1 MRVVF
6 LGTPE
11 FAIPTLH
18 ALLESAHEV
27 VLVVTRPPHLAR
39 GRKASMPTEVAQAAS
54 GFALHCISP
63 RNVNDEESLNV
74 IRDTAPDLLV
84 TVAFGQLMETT
95 ILNMTRYGILNLHP
109 SLLPCYRGASPI
121 QSAIA
126 AGDTQTGVTVL
137 RTDKGWDSGP
147 IYAAESVAI
156 GPHDTAPMLSTKL
169 AVVGSEL
176 LIRTLDHLDQMGFVP
191 TPQNRA
197 LATMT
202 SSLTREDADVDWDM
216 PASVIYNRYRAY
228 TPWPGTRTT
237 IGNSYLK
244 IIDCRKRSET
254 IDGEPGTPA
263 VVSGS
268 LLVACGANC
277 LEVRR
282 LQPEGRNEM
291 SAPEFLRGYRR
302 LLNERWGPPPDCRE

>member
-11 FAIPTLH
+11 FAIPALH
-18 ALLESAHEV
+18 ALLESSHEI

-39 GRKASMPTEVAQAAS
+39 GRKSSIPTEVAQAS
-54 GFALHCISP
+54 SQFGLRCVSP
-63 RNVNDEESLNV
+63 RNVNNEESLNV
-74 IRDTAPDLLV
+74 IRETEPDLLV
-84 TVAFGQLMETT
+84 TVAFGQLMEST
-95 ILNMTRYGILNLHP
+95 ILKMTRYGIMNLHP
-109 SLLPCYRGASPI
+109 SLLPRYRGASPI

-137 RTDKGWDSGP
+137 QTDGGWDSGP

-156 GPHDTAPMLSTKL
+156 GSHDTAPMLSNKL
-169 AVVGSEL
+169 AVVGSRL
-176 LIRTLDHLDQMGFVP
+176 LVQTLDRLDKMDFVP
-191 TPQNRA
+191 TPQNRT

-202 SSLTREDADVDWDM
+202 ASLTREDADVDWRV

-237 IGNSYLK
+237 IGNRYLK
-244 IIDCRKRSET
+244 ILDCRIGSEI
-254 IDGEPGTPA
+254 IDAEPGTPA
-263 VVSGS
+263 VVSGA
-268 LLVACGANC
+268 LFIACGANC
-277 LEVRR
+277 LEIRR

-291 SAPEFLRGYRR
+291 SASEFLHGYRS
-302 LLNERWGPPPDCRE
+302 LIGECWGTPSDC